1 MLCLCLLFVG
11 SCLEKTCLRPVV
23 IGIEIVKITNGATKL
38 IYSAEVIK
46 FREGAI
52 KPVADVY

>member
-11 SCLEKTCLRPVV
+11 SCLENTCLRPVV

-38 IYSAEVIK
+38 SYSAEVIK

>member
-23 IGIEIVKITNGATKL
+23 IGIEIVKIANGATKL
-38 IYSAEVIK
+38 SYSAEVIK

-52 KPVADVY
+52 